1 VQPLTDTVTILA
13 GVAIVFAV
21 SVAAGA
27 LIALL
32 VRIVVPCPRCSRV
45 IAIAIPAASSRN

>member
-1 VQPLTDTVTILA
+1 VTILA

-27 LIALL
+27 LVALL
-32 VRIVVPCPRCSRV
+32 VRIVVPYPRCSGV
-45 IAIAIPAASSRN
+45 IAIAVPAASSRN